1 MAKPKQFT
9 RPPKKTK
16 PSKSSPETE
25 DDFQEAADFEE
36 DAGGKW
42 RAGDPAKSGRAFIR
56 ALEIYDKGLQKHPSS
71 FDLAYN
77 KARLELEITQ
87 NAAIVESIGVPLEQL
102 LRQTL
107 QSHRVALKLDEENVD
122 VRFNASQVLVSLAEC
137 LSEEDDDGEAV
148 GLLHEA
154 LEMLSACLARQEMMI
169 EQQNAGF
176 GEEGA
181 EEDGGVPLDEGG
193 SNAGSDSPQEQSA
206 TIVNPVT
213 PSDLLDTVQAS
224 LSALTTLASMV
235 DSSGLQMLGDIAHQL
250 TESKAP
256 SYLSLLP
263 NDQQDSA
270 RFAVGL
276 ARATFIA
283 AFADAQYSNQLIEL
297 QTYMARLDTFVT
309 LPGKDRS
316 AHALFTEAQA
326 RSELVLSALD
336 QTQAQPA
343 MFPASECWKQ
353 LSTAQISLTA
363 ASKLTDEDAK
373 ERKAKVYESKADIEL
388 LRWRLASAPGYGLS
402 EAVQKSAPTLL
413 ANSRTFYKGAVDHG
427 KALGEDDVVEKAT
440 GRYVLVNAMAK
451 LASEGAESSSSA
463 GSAGAAGPAI
473 AGAEGVDLIEVL
485 GECVEEGLLSEEV
498 ADQLVERL
506 QGA

>member
-9 RPPKKTK
+9 RPPKKAKPTK
-16 PSKSSPETE
+16 ADPETE

-42 RAGDPAKSGRAFIR
+42 RAGDPAKSGRAFLR
-56 ALEIYDKGLQKHPSS
+56 ALEIYDKGLSKHPKS
-71 FDLAYN
+71 FNLAYN

-87 NAAIVESIGVPLEQL
+87 NEAIVEKTGLGLEAL
-102 LRQTL
+102 LRQCL

-122 VRFNASQVLVSLAEC
+122 VRFNASQVMASLAEC
-137 LSEEDDDGEAV
+137 LVEEDGEEEAV

-154 LEMLSACLARQEMMI
+154 LEMLSSCLARQEMMV

-176 GEEGA
+176 GEQ
-181 EEDGGVPLDEGG
+181 EEDGGVSLNEGG
-193 SNAGSDSPQEQSA
+193 STTGSDSPREQSA

-213 PSDLLDTVQAS
+213 PSDLLDTVHAS
-224 LSALTTLASMV
+224 LSALTTLAPIV
-235 DSSGLQMLGDIAHQL
+235 DPSGLQTLGDMAHQL

-256 SYLSLLP
+256 SYLSLLE
-263 NDQQDSA
+263 NDAQDSA
-270 RFAVGL
+270 RFTLGL
-276 ARATFIA
+276 VRATFIA
-283 AFADAQYSNQLIEL
+283 AFADAQYSNRLIEL
-297 QTYMARLDTFVT
+297 QTYMARLDTFAT
-309 LPGKDRS
+309 LPGKDQS
-316 AHALFTEAQA
+316 AHALFVEAQA

-353 LSTAQISLTA
+353 LSTAQTSLTT

-388 LRWRLASAPGYGLS
+388 LRWHLASSPGYGLS

-413 ANSRTFYKGAVDHG
+413 ANARTFYKGAADHG
-427 KALGEDDVVEKAT
+427 RVLGEEEVVEKAT
-440 GRYVLVNAMAK
+440 GRYVLVNAMVR
-451 LASEGAESSSSA
+451 LAGEGAGSSSSA
-463 GSAGAAGPAI
+463 GSAATVGPGI
-473 AGAEGVDLIEVL
+473 AGGENVDLIEVL
-485 GECVEEGLLSEEV
+485 GECVEEGLMSEEV

>member
-1 MAKPKQFT
+1 MGKPKQFA
-9 RPPKKTK
+9 RPPKKAK
-16 PSKSSPETE
+16 PSRAEPETE

-56 ALEIYDKGLQKHPSS
+56 ALEIYDKGLQRHPGS

-87 NAAIVESIGVPLEQL
+87 NAAIVEHIGVPLEQL

-137 LSEEDDDGEAV
+137 LSEDGEDEAV

-154 LEMLSACLARQEMMI
+154 LEMLSACLARQEMMV

-176 GEEGA
+176 GEEEEA
-181 EEDGGVPLDEGG
+181 EGDGGVSLNEGG
-193 SNAGSDSPQEQSA
+193 STTGSDSPREQSA

-213 PSDLLDTVQAS
+213 PSDLLDTVHAS
-224 LSALTTLASMV
+224 LSALTTLAPIV
-235 DSSGLQMLGDIAHQL
+235 DPSGLQTLGDMAHQL
-250 TESKAP
+250 TESKVP

-263 NDQQDSA
+263 NDEQEA
-270 RFAVGL
+270 TRFTIGL

-297 QTYMARLDTFVT
+297 HSYMARLDTFAM
-309 LPGKDRS
+309 LPGKEQS
-316 AHALFTEAQA
+316 AHALYTEAQA

-353 LSTAQISLTA
+353 LSTAQTSLTA

-373 ERKAKVYESKADIEL
+373 ERKAKIYESKADLEL
-388 LRWRLASAPGYGLS
+388 LRWRLAGASGYGLS

-413 ANSRTFYKGAVDHG
+413 ANARTFYKGAVDHG
-427 KALGEDDVVEKAT
+427 KALGEEDVVEKAT
-440 GRYVLVNAMAK
+440 GRYVLVDAMAR
-451 LASEGAESSSSA
+451 LSSESA
-463 GSAGAAGPAI
+463 GSSSGASSTAAAGATI
-473 AGAEGVDLIEVL
+473 AGAEDVDLIEVL